1 MPRRFLRAMILG
13 GSDTSG
19 IIHDSSSKYLFSST
33 ARVFCLAASVSE
45 TTRPARSDQ
54 AGLRKPVIP
63 LSGDIHVP
71 TAAALM
77 LRLAELALAMLTP
90 ANLPL
95 MAYSFQTAGS
105 SGFRFIFTPIRARSD

>member
-1 MPRRFLRAMILG
+1 MPRRFLRAMIFG

-19 IIHDSSSKYLFSST
+19 IIHDSSSRYLLSST
-33 ARVFCLAASVSE
+33 DSVFCFAASVSE
-45 TTRPARSDQ
+45 STRLARSVQ
-54 AGLRKPVIP
+54 AGLRNPVIP

-71 TAAALM
+71 TAAAPM
-77 LRLAELALAMLTP
+77 LRLAEFALAMLMP

-105 SGFRFIFTPIRARSD
+105 RGLRFSLT